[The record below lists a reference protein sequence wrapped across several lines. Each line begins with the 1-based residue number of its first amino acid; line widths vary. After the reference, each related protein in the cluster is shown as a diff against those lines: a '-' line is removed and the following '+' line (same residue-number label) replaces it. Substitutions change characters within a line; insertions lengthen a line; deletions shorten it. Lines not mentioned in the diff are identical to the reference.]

1 MPSRATRPRAA
12 HGLTSRTPRRASAR
26 ILELVR
32 TCRQQAA
39 IAGRCWDKAEAA
51 QEQLLAKLGAGRVVG
66 IEDGVYAKIV
76 DLFCESNSVYV
87 PKVMKRYKLVICD
100 ASGKEIRLRDRHW
113 AKKNKGKAQTKPA
126 TRKKAA

>member
-12 HGLTSRTPRRASAR
+12 HGLTSRTPRRASAT

-51 QEQLLAKLGAGRVVG
+51 QEQLLAKLGAGRIVG

-100 ASGKEIRLRDRHW
+100 ASGKEIRLRDRH
-113 AKKNKGKAQTKPA
+113 GKRAKPA
-126 TRKKAA
+126 KPAKRKAA